1 MADTAPRQTSP
12 NLPEYPFIQ
21 RVMLFTLLGLGL
33 VFAALYSGKLIYE
46 NSQKQAT
53 LDRHQHLMNASRTVI
68 QEHLVAIV
76 KDIHQLSLDTCSSV
90 RKPPLPDY
98 SAGSAR
104 ASGSGQ
110 QYLRTLRPDTC
121 I

>member
-53 LDRHQHLMNASRTVI
+53 LDRHQHLINASRTVI
-68 QEHLVAIV
+68 HEHLVAIV
-76 KDIHQLSLDTCSSV
+76 KDIHQLSLATPV
-90 RKPPLPDY
+90 R
-98 SAGSAR
+98 
-104 ASGSGQ
+104 
-110 QYLRTLRPDTC
+110 QYVNHPSLTTRQAL
-121 I
+121 